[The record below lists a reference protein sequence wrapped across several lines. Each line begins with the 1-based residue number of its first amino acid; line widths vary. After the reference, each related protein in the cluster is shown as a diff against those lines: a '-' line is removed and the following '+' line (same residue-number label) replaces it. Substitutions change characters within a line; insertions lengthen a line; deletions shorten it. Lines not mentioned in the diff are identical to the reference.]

1 MADIEHRKQELLGR
15 IEVLL
20 AESYRLPKARKS
32 WERRTAIDWEI
43 LVLCREMANLSASTE
58 PPYWAGDE
66 AAKGRGDLRHERRAD
81 RAPAPPAPARRESGK
96 PRAA

>member
-1 MADIEHRKQELLGR
+1 MADIERKKQELLDR

-20 AESYRLPKARKS
+20 AESYRLPKVRQS

-43 LVLCREMANLSASTE
+43 LVLCREMANLSAAAE
-58 PPYWAGDE
+58 PPYWAGE
-66 AAKGRGDLRHERRAD
+66 NGAGVRENLRHERRAD
-81 RAPAPPAPARRESGK
+81 RAPAYPPTPQREPGK

>member
-1 MADIEHRKQELLGR
+1 MADVERKKQELLNR

-43 LVLCREMANLSASTE
+43 LVLCREMASLSAGVE
-58 PPYWAGDE
+58 PPYWAGEDAAE
-66 AAKGRGDLRHERRAD
+66 ARENLRHERRAD
-81 RAPAPPAPARRESGK
+81 RAPAPPAPARHESGK

>member
-1 MADIEHRKQELLGR
+1 MADVERKKQELLNR

-43 LVLCREMANLSASTE
+43 LVLCREMASLSAGVE
-58 PPYWAGDE
+58 PPYWADE
-66 AAKGRGDLRHERRAD
+66 DGAEVREDLRHERRAD
-81 RAPAPPAPARRESGK
+81 RAPTRPSPSRCEPGK